1 MTELH
6 TLISE
11 VMRIPTEEISDSFS
25 MNDSD
30 AWDSLK
36 HMELIVSIENTFN
49 VDLSADDIVEMID
62 IKRIKN
68 ILNKKGAI

>member
-1 MTELH
+1 MIELY

-36 HMELIVSIENTFN
+36 HMELIVSIENKFN

-62 IKRIKN
+62 IKRIKK

>member
-1 MTELH
+1 MTELY

-25 MNDSD
+25 MSNSD

-62 IKRIKN
+62 IKGIKN
-68 ILNKKGAI
+68 ILKRKGAF

>member
-1 MTELH
+1 MIELY

-36 HMELIVSIENTFN
+36 HMELIVSIENKFN

-62 IKRIKN
+62 IKSIKK

>member
-1 MTELH
+1 MTELY

-11 VMRIPTEEISDSFS
+11 VMMIPSEEISDSFS
-25 MNDSD
+25 MSNSD

-49 VDLSADDIVEMID
+49 VSLSADDIVEMID
-62 IKRIKN
+62 IKGIKN
-68 ILNKKGAI
+68 ILKRKGAF